1 MATSLLDAEAWA
13 QQQFSTCDLGDK
25 RRTDRLVSFA
35 IQSAHKPDASTP
47 EQAENWADCKAA
59 YRLFDQEDVTF
70 QAVTAPHRVL
80 ARETMRDGVWLII
93 NDTTEL
99 NFGYL
104 REIDGI
110 GRVGSESNRGF
121 FLHTALGVRADGT
134 EMAGAVAQDLYTRPL
149 RKVKRVSSSKRKKKR
164 HRETD
169 VWGRVIDEVGPSP
182 EGVRLIHVCD
192 RGADNFDV
200 YCHLISQGVGW
211 VIRAAQLKRQV
222 CDEQQLAV
230 PLDVAISR
238 SPCLSTYELDVTANK
253 GQPAR
258 TAHIEV
264 RTVRITLP
272 CPKTGV
278 SQYARHTG
286 LKAIPMSVVEARE
299 TSPVP
304 KGVKP
309 LRWVLLTSD
318 EVTTSEQAWKII
330 EYYERRPLIEEYHKC
345 LKTGC
350 QVESRQYRKARRLE
364 PVIGLASVLSVR
376 LLQLKQ
382 VAREEPNCP
391 AGQVIPQRWLETL
404 PHVLRRPR
412 KIKTVREFIR
422 ALASL
427 GGFMGRKCD
436 GESGWQSIWH
446 GLDLLLACI
455 RGAESIPRKCGQ

>member
-1 MATSLLDAEAWA
+1 MATVLLDAEAWA
-13 QQQFSTCDLGDK
+13 QQQFSACELGDK

-35 IQSAHKPDASTP
+35 VQSAEKPDASTP
-47 EQAENWADCKAA
+47 KQAENWPDCKAA

-70 QAVTAPHRVL
+70 EAVTSPHRSL
-80 ARETMRDGVWLII
+80 ARNAMRDGVWLVI

-110 GRVGSESNRGF
+110 GRVGSESYRGF
-121 FLHTALGVRADGT
+121 FLHTALAVRADGT
-134 EMAGAVAQDLYTRPL
+134 EIAGAVAQDLYTRPL
-149 RKVKRVSSSKRKKKR
+149 RKIKRVSSSKRKKKR
-164 HRETD
+164 SRETD
-169 VWGRVIDEVGPSP
+169 VWGRVIDKVGPSP
-182 EGVRLIHVCD
+182 EGARFIHVCD

-200 YCHLISQGVGW
+200 YCHLVTQRVGW

-222 CDEQQLAV
+222 RDEQQLAV
-230 PLDVAISR
+230 RLDVAISR
-238 SPCLSTYELDVTANK
+238 SPCLGTYELEVKANK
-253 GQPAR
+253 DQPAR

-264 RTVRITLP
+264 RATKIAMPR
-272 CPKTGV
+272 PKTGV
-278 SQYARHTG
+278 SSYARDTG
-286 LKAIPMSVVEARE
+286 LKSIPMWVVEARE

-309 LRWVLLTSD
+309 LRWVLLTS
-318 EVTTSEQAWKII
+318 EEATTFEQAWKII

-350 QVESRQYRKARRLE
+350 QVESRLYRKARRLE

-376 LLQLKQ
+376 LLDLKQ
-382 VAREEPNCP
+382 VARKEPERL
-391 AGQVIPQRWLETL
+391 AAQVVPKRWLETL
-404 PHVLRRPR
+404 PRVLRHPR

-427 GGFMGRKCD
+427 GGFLGRKCD
-436 GESGWQSIWH
+436 GEPGWQAIWH
-446 GLDLLLACI
+446 GLDTLILCI
-455 RGAESIPRKCGQ
+455 RGAESRPLQCG